1 MMNEYIYQWVR
12 SCYNYINRLMKESK
26 IKSFLEMIKKVGCQA
41 KEYESREL
49 LKACAGQ
56 QGIGSEEPKQFEAN
70 INPEHG
76 SSVIERNRLSLP
88 PFTHK
93 NDFGIYFTKET
104 IKNRYED
111 KRSLYDLY
119 RESLERKKNS
129 FTSIP

>member
-1 MMNEYIYQWVR
+1 
-12 SCYNYINRLMKESK
+12 MKESK

-41 KEYESREL
+41 KEEESREL
-49 LKACAGQ
+49 SRACAAQHGL
-56 QGIGSEEPKQFEAN
+56 GSGEDPKRIEAN
-70 INPEHG
+70 INREQG
-76 SSVIERNRLSLP
+76 TYGMERNRLSLP
-88 PFTHK
+88 PFSYK

-111 KRSLYDLY
+111 KRSLYELY